1 MLAVRGHD
9 RPQSF
14 EQPAGCSSSPAS
26 KENAAEMDCADVG
39 DAHGPTLF
47 ARGMV
52 VRTEVGR
59 RTLLGFS
66 QRVRI
71 EPLLAVRHRR
81 LHGTAGRRIYFG
93 ALLLGYYRRQTL
105 VYAGKVGTGLG
116 RDTLRRLGKKLAELK
131 TPISPFEGEDLPR
144 DGVHWVKPKLV
155 AQIAFTEWTPEGKLR
170 HPRFLGLRDD
180 KNPEDVVR
188 ES

>member
-1 MLAVRGHD
+1 
-9 RPQSF
+9 
-14 EQPAGCSSSPAS
+14 
-26 KENAAEMDCADVG
+26 MDCADVG

-66 QRVRI
+66 QRARI

-116 RDTLRRLGKKLAELK
+116 RDTLPRLGKKLAELK
-131 TPISPFEGEDLPR
+131 TPISPFEGEHAYFACAGNKISGAVFSLT
-144 DGVHWVKPKLV
+144 GKP
-155 AQIAFTEWTPEGKLR
+155 GRHSLR
-170 HPRFLGLRDD
+170 
-180 KNPEDVVR
+180 
-188 ES
+188 

>member
-1 MLAVRGHD
+1 MTDRNRLSSLLAD
-9 RPQSF
+9 
-14 EQPAGCSSSPAS
+14 CSSPAS

-66 QRVRI
+66 QRARI

-105 VYAGKVGTGLG
+105 VYRTKANCDTRDSSALG
-116 RDTLRRLGKKLAELK
+116 RTRNRKKLCVRADARQTRECLECPLRSTTRRRTK
-131 TPISPFEGEDLPR
+131 HLSRVETFEVVYNDLPS
-144 DGVHWVKPKLV
+144 
-155 AQIAFTEWTPEGKLR
+155 T
-170 HPRFLGLRDD
+170 
-180 KNPEDVVR
+180 
-188 ES
+188 